1 MKPNKPDR
9 IKLTINIPEDI
20 YRGVLHV
27 IESYGLG
34 EESVIQRIIG
44 AGLLKLKIDA
54 IREEIA
60 SLSFQIENLRKEIER
75 FIEENN
81 KFERLC
87 SESRKDNDYIYKRL
101 EKLNAENEELEV
113 LIRRQSST
121 EREKSR

>member
-9 IKLTINIPEDI
+9 IKLTVNIPEDI

-44 AGLLKLKIDA
+44 VGLLKLKIDA